1 VVSALTDGDG
11 RSGELH
17 GGLSGTEEDGDGKRK
32 IDPAKLKIT
41 RKDASRCCSIMKAR
55 FTPSRRRY

>member
-41 RKDASRCCSIMKAR
+41 RKDASRCCSIM
-55 FTPSRRRY
+55 